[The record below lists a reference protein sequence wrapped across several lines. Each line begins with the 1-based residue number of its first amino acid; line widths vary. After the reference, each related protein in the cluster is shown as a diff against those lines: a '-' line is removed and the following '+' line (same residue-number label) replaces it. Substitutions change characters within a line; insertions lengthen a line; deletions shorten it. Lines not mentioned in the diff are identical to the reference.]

1 MLDFE
6 DVVVSARDTEEDELP
21 AAVQPPIRRKPDKI
35 TKAIIGKRSR
45 GSRPHQK
52 RPFKPRPRG
61 QEGGPLRTPLH
72 IGDAWQSEDSYE
84 VDKVRSQCMF
94 FFSGWSIIES

>member
-6 DVVVSARDTEEDELP
+6 DVVVSARDTEEDEPP
-21 AAVQPPIRRKPDKI
+21 AAVQPPIQRKPDKI
-35 TKAIIGKRSR
+35 TKAIIGERSR

-84 VDKVRSQCMF
+84 VDKVRSRCMVF
-94 FFSGWSIIES
+94 FFRMVNY